1 MKIIITLALLV
12 SLSLSALP
20 KTFDIRVQPTI
31 ASYSDFSVMYEPV
44 CEGYSWAQ
52 QLAQIVSNIASIK
65 LKNKIKLSGQQLL
78 ECISNSNDICK

>member
-12 SLSLSALP
+12 CVSLGALP

-31 ASYSDFSVMYEPV
+31 ASYSDFSVMYEPI
-44 CEGYSWAQ
+44 CEGYTWAQ

-65 LKNKIKLSGQQLL
+65 LTIKKQLSGQQLL
-78 ECISNSNDICK
+78 